1 MNLCTS
7 QVQVHINTELFLL
20 PINIIELFR
29 GLIMGVYDLIKELA
43 ARKNISV
50 AHLERTLELS
60 NGSISKWNT
69 SNPNSEPLLKVA
81 NYFGVST
88 DYLLGRTNNPKM
100 VNEEPTLLAAHID
113 DDLSDEEMQEVLQYI
128 EFLRS
133 KHKK

>member
-20 PINIIELFR
+20 SINIIELFR